1 MTDQILFTDL
11 ALSAHVLKA
20 IQNVGYEVPSPI
32 QAAAIPVLLAGGDIV
47 GMAQTGTGKTA
58 AFALPLLSRIDMKQ
72 ADPQIL
78 VLAPTRELAIQVAEA
93 FQKYACEIPGFHVL
107 PIYGGQDMSTQLRQ
121 LKRGAH
127 VVVGTPGRVMDHL
140 RRNSLNLNNLKALVL
155 DEADE
160 MLRMG
165 FIDDVEWILEHTP
178 KTRQTA
184 LFSATMPKE
193 IRHVANNYLN
203 NAQEISIA
211 SSQST
216 DANIEQVY
224 WMVSGTNKLDALTRI
239 LEVEPFDG
247 MIIFVR
253 TKTATVELAEK
264 LEARGY
270 SASPLNGDMNQQL
283 RERTIER
290 LKTGKLDIVVATDVA
305 ARGIDVE
312 RVSHVVNYDIPYDS
326 EAYVHRIGRTGRA
339 GRSGKAILF
348 VAPREKRL
356 LYTIEKATKKPITL
370 MELPSGATVTQHRI
384 EQFTS
389 QITTALTEQPDM
401 SFFND
406 LLAEFS
412 NKNEVSPEEIAS
424 ALAYILQKERPL
436 QVKFTDVKPERS
448 SERSSRDD
456 RPSERSDR
464 GGREER
470 GSRDRNDR
478 PREDRPREDRGDRP
492 SREDRPR
499 RESGGD
505 ENMQRYRIEVGRN
518 HEARPG
524 DIVGAIANEAGI
536 SSSNIG
542 HIKLHDEFSTVD
554 LPKGLSSDVISHL
567 KTVRVRNRPL
577 QISVDQGGAAGSS
590 GNGGGNRDSADRA
603 PRSFD
608 KPFSDKPRGEKS
620 FSDKPF
626 SDKPRGDKPFSDKPR
641 SFSDKPRT
649 PSDKPRGFTD
659 KPSGNSDKPRSRDD
673 APRGKLTL
681 GDKPKARTGE
691 AKSFRPKKFD

>member
-1 MTDQILFTDL
+1 MSETIMFADL
-11 ALSAHVLKA
+11 ALSEPVMRA
-20 IQNVGYEVPSPI
+20 IQKVGYEQPSPI
-32 QAAAIPVLLAGGDIV
+32 QAAAIPVLLAGGDIL

-58 AFALPLLSRIDMKQ
+58 AFALPLLSRIDTKQ

-93 FQKYACEIPGFHVL
+93 FQKYASEIPGFHVL
-107 PIYGGQDMSTQLRQ
+107 PIYGGQDMTSQLRS

-140 RRNSLNLNNLKALVL
+140 RRGSLNLNNLKALVL

-184 LFSATMPKE
+184 LFSATMPRE
-193 IRHVANNYLN
+193 IRHVCNNYLN
-203 NAQEISIA
+203 NATEIKIA

-270 SASPLNGDMNQQL
+270 SAAALNGDMNQQL

-290 LKTGKLDIVVATDVA
+290 LKTNKLDIVIATDVA

-370 MELPSGATVTQHRI
+370 MELPSGATVTKHRI
-384 EQFTS
+384 DQFTQ
-389 QITTALTEQPDM
+389 QITDTLKEQSDL

-412 NKNEVSPEEIAS
+412 HKNDVSPEEIAS
-424 ALAYILQKERPL
+424 ALAYLLQRERPL
-436 QVKFTDVKPERS
+436 QVKFTDVKPER
-448 SERSSRDD
+448 ERSSRD
-456 RPSERSDR
+456 ER
-464 GGREER
+464 GGRDDR
-470 GSRDRNDR
+470 GSRDRG
-478 PREDRPREDRGDRP
+478 P
-492 SREDRPR
+492 REDRPR
-499 RESGGD
+499 RERSD
-505 ENMQRYRIEVGRN
+505 ENMDRYRIEVGRN

-536 SSSNIG
+536 ESRFIG

-554 LPKGLSSDVISHL
+554 LPTGMSKDILAKL
-567 KTVRVRNRPL
+567 KKVRVRNRPL
-577 QISVDQGGAAGSS
+577 EISLDTGPRGGDDFSRKPKRDFGPRE
-590 GNGGGNRDSADRA
+590 GGR
-603 PRSFD
+603 
-608 KPFSDKPRGEKS
+608 DKPRFGE
-620 FSDKPF
+620 
-626 SDKPRGDKPFSDKPR
+626 
-641 SFSDKPRT
+641 
-649 PSDKPRGFTD
+649 
-659 KPSGNSDKPRSRDD
+659 RD
-673 APRGKLTL
+673 GKKT
-681 GDKPKARTGE
+681 
-691 AKSFRPKKFD
+691 SFRPKKSD

>member
-1 MTDQILFTDL
+1 MSEPIMFSDL
-11 ALSAHVLKA
+11 ALSEPVMRA
-20 IQNVGYEVPSPI
+20 IQKVGYEQPSPI
-32 QAAAIPVLLAGGDIV
+32 QAAAIPVLLAGGDIL

-58 AFALPLLSRIDMKQ
+58 AFALPLLSRIDIKQ
-72 ADPQIL
+72 AEPQIL

-93 FQKYACEIPGFHVL
+93 FQKYASEIPGFHVL
-107 PIYGGQDMSTQLRQ
+107 PIYGGQDMTSQLRQ

-140 RRNSLNLNNLKALVL
+140 RRGSLNLNSLKSLVL

-178 KTRQTA
+178 SERQTA
-184 LFSATMPKE
+184 LFSATMPREIRKVCDNYLRDAKE
-193 IRHVANNYLN
+193 IK
-203 NAQEISIA
+203 IA
-211 SSQST
+211 STQST
-216 DANIEQVY
+216 GENIEQVY

-270 SASPLNGDMNQQL
+270 SASALNGDMNQQL
-283 RERTIER
+283 RERAIDR
-290 LKTGKLDIVVATDVA
+290 LKTGKLDIVIATDVA

-370 MELPSGATVTQHRI
+370 MELPSGATVTKHRI
-384 EQFTS
+384 DQFTA
-389 QITTALTEQPDM
+389 QITTTLAEQPDL

-406 LLAEFS
+406 LLAEYS
-412 NKNEVSPEEIAS
+412 HKNDVSPEEIAS
-424 ALAYILQKERPL
+424 ALAYLLQRERPL
-436 QVKFTDVKPERS
+436 QVKFTDIKPERG
-448 SERSSRDD
+448 D
-456 RPSERSDR
+456 
-464 GGREER
+464 R
-470 GSRDRNDR
+470 GSRDRD
-478 PREDRPREDRGDRP
+478 DRGGRDSRDGGRDRG

-499 RESGGD
+499 RERND
-505 ENMQRYRIEVGRN
+505 ENMDRYRIEVGRN

-536 SSSNIG
+536 ESRYIG

-554 LPKGLSSDVISHL
+554 LPAGMSNEILAKL
-567 KTVRVRNRPL
+567 KKVRVRNRPL
-577 QISVDQGGAAGSS
+577 EISLDTGPRGGDDFGRKQKRDFGPRDASPRDGGRDFGSRES
-590 GNGGGNRDSADRA
+590 GNREGGR
-603 PRSFD
+603 
-608 KPFSDKPRGEKS
+608 DKPRFGE
-620 FSDKPF
+620 
-626 SDKPRGDKPFSDKPR
+626 
-641 SFSDKPRT
+641 
-649 PSDKPRGFTD
+649 
-659 KPSGNSDKPRSRDD
+659 RD
-673 APRGKLTL
+673 GKKT
-681 GDKPKARTGE
+681 
-691 AKSFRPKKFD
+691 SFRPKKND

>member
-1 MTDQILFTDL
+1 MSEPIMFSDL
-11 ALSAHVLKA
+11 ALSEPVMRA
-20 IQNVGYEVPSPI
+20 IQKVGYEQPSPI
-32 QAAAIPVLLAGGDIV
+32 QAAAIPVLLAGGDIL

-58 AFALPLLSRIDMKQ
+58 AFALPLLSRIDIKQ
-72 ADPQIL
+72 AEPQIL

-93 FQKYACEIPGFHVL
+93 FQKYASEIPGFHVL
-107 PIYGGQDMSTQLRQ
+107 PIYGGQDMTSQLRQ

-140 RRNSLNLNNLKALVL
+140 RRGSLNLNSLKSLVL

-178 KTRQTA
+178 SERQTA
-184 LFSATMPKE
+184 LFSATMPREIRKVCDNYLRDAKE
-193 IRHVANNYLN
+193 IK
-203 NAQEISIA
+203 IA
-211 SSQST
+211 STQST
-216 DANIEQVY
+216 GENIEQVY

-270 SASPLNGDMNQQL
+270 SASALNGDMNQQL
-283 RERTIER
+283 RERAIDR
-290 LKTGKLDIVVATDVA
+290 LKTGKLDIVIATDVA

-370 MELPSGATVTQHRI
+370 MELPSGASVTKHRI
-384 EQFTS
+384 DQFTA
-389 QITTALTEQPDM
+389 QITTTLAEQPDL

-406 LLAEFS
+406 LLAEYS
-412 NKNEVSPEEIAS
+412 HKNDVSPEDIAS
-424 ALAYILQKERPL
+424 ALAYLLQRERPL
-436 QVKFTDVKPERS
+436 QVKFTDIKPERG
-448 SERSSRDD
+448 D
-456 RPSERSDR
+456 
-464 GGREER
+464 R
-470 GSRDRNDR
+470 GSRDRD
-478 PREDRPREDRGDRP
+478 DRGGRDSRDGGRDRG

-499 RESGGD
+499 RERND
-505 ENMQRYRIEVGRN
+505 ENMDRYRIEVGRN

-536 SSSNIG
+536 ESRYIG

-554 LPKGLSSDVISHL
+554 LPAGMSNEILAKL
-567 KTVRVRNRPL
+567 KKVRVRNRPL
-577 QISVDQGGAAGSS
+577 EISLDTGPRGGDDFGRKQKRDFGPRDASPRDGGRDFGSRES
-590 GNGGGNRDSADRA
+590 GNRDGGR
-603 PRSFD
+603 
-608 KPFSDKPRGEKS
+608 DKPRFGE
-620 FSDKPF
+620 
-626 SDKPRGDKPFSDKPR
+626 
-641 SFSDKPRT
+641 
-649 PSDKPRGFTD
+649 
-659 KPSGNSDKPRSRDD
+659 RD
-673 APRGKLTL
+673 GKKT
-681 GDKPKARTGE
+681 
-691 AKSFRPKKFD
+691 SFRPKKND

>member
-1 MTDQILFTDL
+1 MTEQILFADL
-11 ALSAHVLKA
+11 ALSEPVMKA
-20 IQNVGYEVPSPI
+20 IVKVGYEVPSPI
-32 QAAAIPVLLAGGDIV
+32 QAAAIPVLLAGGDIL

-72 ADPQIL
+72 QDPQIL

-93 FQKYACEIPGFHVL
+93 FQKYASEIPGFHVL
-107 PIYGGQDMSTQLRQ
+107 PIYGGQDMTSQLRA

-140 RRNSLNLNNLKALVL
+140 RRGSLNLNTLKALVL

-184 LFSATMPKE
+184 LFSATMPRE
-193 IRHVANNYLN
+193 IRHVCNNYLN
-203 NAQEISIA
+203 DAKEIKIE

-270 SASPLNGDMNQQL
+270 SASALNGDMNQQL

-290 LKTGKLDIVVATDVA
+290 LKTNKLDIVIATDVA

-384 EQFTS
+384 DQFTS
-389 QITTALTEQPDM
+389 QISTTLAEQPDL
-401 SFFND
+401 SFFNG

-412 NKNEVSPEEIAS
+412 NKNEVSPEDIAS
-424 ALAYILQKERPL
+424 ALAYLLQRERPL
-436 QVKFTDVKPERS
+436 QVKFTDVKPERES
-448 SERSSRDD
+448 RSRDD
-456 RPSERSDR
+456 R
-464 GGREER
+464 GGRDER
-470 GSRDRNDR
+470 GSRGDRGSRDGGDRGRSDR
-478 PREDRPREDRGDRP
+478 PREDRPR
-492 SREDRPR
+492 REHN
-499 RESGGD
+499 D
-505 ENMQRYRIEVGRN
+505 ENMVRYRIEVGRN

-554 LPKGLSSDVISHL
+554 LPKGLSGDVLSQL
-567 KTVRVRNRPL
+567 KKVRVRNRPL
-577 QISVDQGGAAGSS
+577 EISVDQGGA
-590 GNGGGNRDSADRA
+590 GGNSGSKDRDFGDRG
-603 PRSFD
+603 PRSFSEKRD
-608 KPFSDKPRGEKS
+608 DKPRD
-620 FSDKPF
+620 FSDR
-626 SDKPRGDKPFSDKPR
+626 PRGDKPR
-641 SFSDKPRT
+641 SFSDKPRDGA
-649 PSDKPRGFTD
+649 PRSFSDKPRDG
-659 KPSGNSDKPRSRDD
+659 
-673 APRGKLTL
+673 APRGKLGF
-681 GDKPKARTGE
+681 GDKAKE
-691 AKSFRPKKFD
+691 SKSFRPKKSD

>member
-1 MTDQILFTDL
+1 MTEQILFADL
-11 ALSAHVLKA
+11 ALSEPVMKAVLK
-20 IQNVGYEVPSPI
+20 VGYEVPSPI
-32 QAAAIPVLLAGGDIV
+32 QAAAIPILLAGGDIL

-72 ADPQIL
+72 QDPQIL

-93 FQKYACEIPGFHVL
+93 FQKYASEIPGFHVL
-107 PIYGGQDMSTQLRQ
+107 PIYGGQDMTSQLRA

-140 RRNSLNLNNLKALVL
+140 RRGSLNLNNLKALVL

-184 LFSATMPKE
+184 LFSATMPRE
-193 IRHVANNYLN
+193 IRHVCNNYLN
-203 NAQEISIA
+203 DAKEIKIE

-270 SASPLNGDMNQQL
+270 SASALNGDMNQQL

-290 LKTGKLDIVVATDVA
+290 LKTNKLDIVIATDVA

-384 EQFTS
+384 DQFTS
-389 QITTALTEQPDM
+389 QISTTLAEQPDLT
-401 SFFND
+401 FFND

-424 ALAYILQKERPL
+424 ALAFLLQKERPL
-436 QVKFTDVKPERS
+436 QVKFTDVKPERES
-448 SERSSRDD
+448 SSRDRAPRD
-456 RPSERSDR
+456 DR
-464 GGREER
+464 GGRDER
-470 GSRDRNDR
+470 GSRGDRGPRDGGDRGRSDR
-478 PREDRPREDRGDRP
+478 PREDRAP
-492 SREDRPR
+492 REDRPR
-499 RESGGD
+499 REHND
-505 ENMQRYRIEVGRN
+505 ENMVRYRIEVGRN

-554 LPKGLSSDVISHL
+554 LPKGLSGDVLSQL
-567 KTVRVRNRPL
+567 KKVRVRNRPL
-577 QISVDQGGAAGSS
+577 EISVDQGGAGGNS
-590 GNGGGNRDSADRA
+590 GNKDFGDRG

-608 KPFSDKPRGEKS
+608 KPRDSADRPRG
-620 FSDKPF
+620 
-626 SDKPRGDKPFSDKPR
+626 DKPR
-641 SFSDKPRT
+641 SFSDKPRDGA
-649 PSDKPRGFTD
+649 PRSFSDKPRDG
-659 KPSGNSDKPRSRDD
+659 
-673 APRGKLTL
+673 APRGKLGL
-681 GDKPKARTGE
+681 GDKSKGDKAKE
-691 AKSFRPKKFD
+691 SKSFRPKKSD

>member
-93 FQKYACEIPGFHVL
+93 FQKYASEIPGFHVL
-107 PIYGGQDMSTQLRQ
+107 PIYGGQEMSTQLRQ

-140 RRNSLNLNNLKALVL
+140 RRGSLNLNSLKALVL

-412 NKNEVSPEEIAS
+412 NKNDVSPEEIAS

-436 QVKFTDVKPERS
+436 QVKFTDVKPER
-448 SERSSRDD
+448 ERSSRDE

-464 GGREER
+464 GSRDER

-478 PREDRPREDRGDRP
+478 PREDRGDRP
-492 SREDRPR
+492 SRDDRPREDRPR
-499 RESGGD
+499 RESGND

-554 LPKGLSSDVISHL
+554 LPKGLAADVINHL

-577 QISVDQGGAAGSS
+577 QISVDQGGAGSS
-590 GNGGGNRDSADRA
+590 SGGNRDSADRA
-603 PRSFD
+603 PRSFSD
-608 KPFSDKPRGEKS
+608 KPRSEKPFSDKPRS
-620 FSDKPF
+620 FDKPNSDKPSF
-626 SDKPRGDKPFSDKPR
+626 DKPR

-649 PSDKPRGFTD
+649 SSDKPRSFTD
-659 KPSGNSDKPRSRDD
+659 KPLGAPRSRDD

-681 GDKPKARTGE
+681 GDKPKARASAGE

>member
-1 MTDQILFTDL
+1 MTEQILFADL
-11 ALSAHVLKA
+11 ALSEPVMKAVLK
-20 IQNVGYEVPSPI
+20 VGYEVPSPI
-32 QAAAIPVLLAGGDIV
+32 QAAAIPVLLAGGDIL

-72 ADPQIL
+72 QDPQIL

-93 FQKYACEIPGFHVL
+93 FQKYASEIPGFHVL
-107 PIYGGQDMSTQLRQ
+107 PIYGGQDMTSQLRQ

-140 RRNSLNLNNLKALVL
+140 RRGSLNLNNLRALVL

-184 LFSATMPKE
+184 LFSATMPRE
-193 IRHVANNYLN
+193 IRHVCNNYLN
-203 NAQEISIA
+203 NAKEIKIE

-270 SASPLNGDMNQQL
+270 SASALNGDMNQQL

-290 LKTGKLDIVVATDVA
+290 LKTNKLDIVIATDVA

-384 EQFTS
+384 DQFTS
-389 QITTALTEQPDM
+389 QITTTLAENSDL

-412 NKNEVSPEEIAS
+412 HKNDVSPEQIAS
-424 ALAYILQKERPL
+424 ALAFLLQKERPL

-448 SERSSRDD
+448 SSGEG
-456 RPSERSDR
+456 R
-464 GGREER
+464 GGEGRGRDER

-478 PREDRPREDRGDRP
+478 GGRDGGRSDRP
-492 SREDRPR
+492 REDRPR
-499 RESGGD
+499 REHND
-505 ENMQRYRIEVGRN
+505 ENMVRYRIEVGRN

-554 LPKGLSSDVISHL
+554 LPKGLSGDVLSQL
-567 KTVRVRNRPL
+567 KKVRVRNRPL
-577 QISVDQGGAAGSS
+577 EISLDSGAGAGKD
-590 GNGGGNRDSADRA
+590 RDFGDRG
-603 PRSFD
+603 PRSFSRD
-608 KPFSDKPRGEKS
+608 DKPRDSSDRPRRDEGRGKIS
-620 FSDKPF
+620 FGDKP
-626 SDKPRGDKPFSDKPR
+626 KPRGDAKS
-641 SFSDKPRT
+641 S
-649 PSDKPRGFTD
+649 
-659 KPSGNSDKPRSRDD
+659 
-673 APRGKLTL
+673 
-681 GDKPKARTGE
+681 
-691 AKSFRPKKFD
+691 KSFRPKKSD